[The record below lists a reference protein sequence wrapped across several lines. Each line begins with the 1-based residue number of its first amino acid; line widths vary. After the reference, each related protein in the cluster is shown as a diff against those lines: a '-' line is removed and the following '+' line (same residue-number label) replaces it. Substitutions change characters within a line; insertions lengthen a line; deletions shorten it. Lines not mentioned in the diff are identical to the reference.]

1 MQILLPGSEITKNT
15 NKKKLCTKSRFAQIF
30 PSLSAATS
38 CRQLSQ
44 LSHAVASFDICCK
57 LLPALAANTSCCQLW
72 QLVQAVASFASTM
85 RLIPKSTDQL
95 YAIPIDCIA
104 VDLIIQVSAMLQL
117 KREKNPVFPSDVR
130 EAFIYVLAEFV
141 R

>member
-1 MQILLPGSEITKNT
+1 MEILLPGSEITKNT

-57 LLPALAANTSCCQLW
+57 LLPALAANTR

-104 VDLIIQVSAMLQL
+104 VDLII
-117 KREKNPVFPSDVR
+117 
-130 EAFIYVLAEFV
+130 
-141 R
+141 